1 MFNEIFSLKSIDI
14 NSSENSIVVLGIFLV
29 VCIASYL
36 ITNKILIKLISKLFK
51 KTSTKLDDI
60 LIEKGFLNRL
70 SNLIPLIIFYNLFNH
85 IYGDYLIVNRLA
97 LALIAIVVILSFN
110 SLLNAFNEI
119 YNQSKYSDKIN
130 IKSYFQII
138 RLVLNLFGLIIIVS
152 IFTGQSPFY
161 LLSGIGALTAV
172 LMLVFK
178 DTILSFVS
186 SIQISSNDLF
196 KVGDWVEAPQFGA
209 DGDVIDIGL
218 HTIKIQNWDKTISI
232 IPTHKL
238 IDSSFKNWRGMSD
251 SGGRRIKRS
260 INIDINSIKFCNN
273 ELIEKFKAV
282 NIISEYINT
291 KKSEIDVY
299 NTHLDTTSLI
309 NGRALTNIGTY
320 RAYIK
325 AYLKN
330 NKHIHN
336 DMTFLVRQLSPTE
349 KGLPIEIYVFSNNT
363 NWIEYEEIQSD
374 IFDHL
379 LSVLNE
385 FELKI
390 YQYPSAND
398 FLKTNSK

>member
-1 MFNEIFSLKSIDI
+1 LFNEIFSLKSIGL
-14 NSSENSIVVLGIFLV
+14 NSSENSIVVLGILLV
-29 VCIASYL
+29 ICIVSYL
-36 ITNKILIKLISKLFK
+36 ISNKILIRLVSNLFK

-97 LALIAIVVILSFN
+97 LALIAIVIILSIN

-138 RLVLNLFGLIIIVS
+138 RLVLNLFGLIIVVS
-152 IFTGQSPFY
+152 IFSGQSPLY
-161 LLSGIGALTAV
+161 LLSGLGALTAV

-196 KVGDWVEAPQFGA
+196 KVGDWIEAPQFGA

-260 INIDINSIKFCNN
+260 INIDINSIKFCNH
-273 ELIEKFKAV
+273 ELIEKFKSV
-282 NIISEYINT
+282 NVISEYIHT
-291 KKSEIDVY
+291 KLSEIDIHNADL
-299 NTHLDTTSLI
+299 NTKSLI

-379 LSVLNE
+379 LSVLNH
-385 FELKI
+385 FELQI
-390 YQYPSAND
+390 YQYPSGNFD
-398 FLKTNSK
+398 NYFSK

>member
-1 MFNEIFSLKSIDI
+1 MFSLKSIGL
-14 NSSENSIVVLGIFLV
+14 NLPENSIVVLGIFSV
-29 VCIASYL
+29 ICIASYL
-36 ITNKILIKLISKLFK
+36 ISNKILIRLISNLFK

-60 LIEKGFLNRL
+60 LIEKGFLNKL
-70 SNLIPLIIFYNLFNH
+70 SNLIPLIIFYNLFNY
-85 IYGDYLIVNRLA
+85 IYGAYLIVNRLT
-97 LALIAIVVILSFN
+97 LALIAIVVILSIN

-119 YNQSKYSDKIN
+119 YNQSKYSDKVN

-138 RLVLNLFGLIIIVS
+138 RLVLNLFGLIIVVS
-152 IFTGQSPFY
+152 IFSGQSPFY
-161 LLSGIGALTAV
+161 LLSGLGALTAV

-178 DTILSFVS
+178 DTILSFIS

-196 KVGDWVEAPQFGA
+196 KVGDWVEAPQFRA

-260 INIDINSIKFCNN
+260 INIDINSIKFCNH
-273 ELIEKFKAV
+273 ELIEKLKAV

-291 KKSEIDVY
+291 KLSEIDSH
-299 NTHLDTTSLI
+299 NADLNSKSLI
-309 NGRALTNIGTY
+309 NGRALTNVGTY

-363 NWIEYEEIQSD
+363 NWIDYEEIQSD

-379 LSVLNE
+379 LSVLNQ

-390 YQYPSAND
+390 YQYPSGND
-398 FLKTNSK
+398 FLKK